1 MSTPHQQRKEEPE
14 AQTSPAAATDKD
26 KPAPVQEAAK
36 PGLKYVFKIAPADPK
51 RNSIDFEDVADK

>member
-1 MSTPHQQRKEEPE
+1 MSTPHQQRKEEPDSNP
-14 AQTSPAAATDKD
+14 APNAAADKD
-26 KPAPVQEAAK
+26 KPAATPDAGK